1 MRKAYSYIRMSTD
14 TQLKGD
20 SLRRQME
27 QSKNYAD
34 ENNLTLIESIDG
46 RRLEDIGVS
55 AFNGKNATDGV
66 LSIFLKHLESGNIEK
81 DSVLLVESLDRLS
94 RDRITGAM
102 SQFISIINN
111 GIEIVTLIDGQVYN
125 KKIIDQNPYL
135 IIMGLTVMMRAN
147 EESETKSI
155 RGKAVWS
162 KKRKEAEEKVITKKA
177 SRMAYL

>member
-1 MRKAYSYIRMSTD
+1 
-14 TQLKGD
+14 
-20 SLRRQME
+20 ME

-94 RDRITGAM
+94 GTSKNTSFHPNNESNGLIYNA
-102 SQFISIINN
+102 SIS
-111 GIEIVTLIDGQVYN
+111 
-125 KKIIDQNPYL
+125 
-135 IIMGLTVMMRAN
+135 RF
-147 EESETKSI
+147 
-155 RGKAVWS
+155 
-162 KKRKEAEEKVITKKA
+162 
-177 SRMAYL
+177 

>member
-1 MRKAYSYIRMSTD
+1 MRRFHDFEVFRGA
-14 TQLKGD
+14 
-20 SLRRQME
+20 
-27 QSKNYAD
+27 
-34 ENNLTLIESIDG
+34 
-46 RRLEDIGVS
+46 
-55 AFNGKNATDGV
+55 
-66 LSIFLKHLESGNIEK
+66 
-81 DSVLLVESLDRLS
+81 LS